1 MAREREE
8 QERADATLRDA
19 EKRLQILRGLREPSP
34 SPAEQ
39 ERQQNRRGVEDDFRG
54 RERRD
59 HKERQRKRRRLAG
72 ENDTD
77 RDIRLAR
84 EDVEGS
90 RSRRGVDGDDV
101 LLRRPT
107 SDAPLVDEAGR
118 INLFP
123 VEEEKR
129 DQKNPEAEAEA
140 ARRNREFED
149 QYTMRFSNA
158 AGYKRGMMEKPWYS
172 SSGLDLAQE
181 NGAMPSRDVWGN
193 EDPRRREREK
203 ARTDANDPLAAMRKG
218 VRQLRAVELERKKWE
233 DERRR
238 ESDALKEEQREERRR
253 RRRRRS
259 RSRSPARSIDSLED
273 FRLDDCAE
281 DKERRRKQRSR
292 REREDR
298 EYRSDRSRHRS
309 KHRSRRS
316 DG

>member
-1 MAREREE
+1 M
-8 QERADATLRDA
+8 
-19 EKRLQILRGLREPSP
+19 QILRGLREPSP
-34 SPAEQ
+34 SPLEQ
-39 ERQQNRRGVEDDFRG
+39 EQEQQQERRSVEDEARD
-54 RERRD
+54 RERRE
-59 HKERQRKRRRLAG
+59 HRERQRKRRRLGG

-90 RSRRGVDGDDV
+90 RSRRGGDSI

-123 VEEEKR
+123 VEEKEKR
-129 DQKNPEAEAEA
+129 DKRGQKNPEAEAET
-140 ARRNREFED
+140 ARKNREFED
-149 QYTMRFSNA
+149 QYTMRFANA
-158 AGYKRGMMEKPWYS
+158 AGYKRGMEKPWYS

-181 NGAMPSRDVWGN
+181 TGAMPTKDVWGN

-218 VRQLRAVELERKKWE
+218 VRQLRAVEQERRKWE

-238 ESDALKEEQREERRR
+238 ELDALKEEQREERRR
-253 RRRRRS
+253 RRRRHRS
-259 RSRSPARSIDSLED
+259 RSRSPARSAESLED
-273 FRLDDCAE
+273 FRLDDCVE
-281 DKERRRKQRSR
+281 DKERRRKHRSHR
-292 REREDR
+292 DREDR

-309 KHRSRRS
+309 KHRPRRS